1 MLAKY
6 WRCFERNAPLDPV
19 RAPLHN
25 RCLAQEVGRGPF
37 QTRGDRVEIPNHPLR
52 LEVRKALSEA
62 DNTPSPYGAAIP
74 DSDSHI
80 PPIGALIPLNGNRNS
95 DNGNRIPAS
104 DNPIPVN
111 DKKFT

>member
-1 MLAKY
+1 MHPSI
-6 WRCFERNAPLDPV
+6 RS
-19 RAPLHN
+19 
-25 RCLAQEVGRGPF
+25 GRPCTAG
-37 QTRGDRVEIPNHPLR
+37 TRLKRSVEGHFRPGGRVEIPNHPVR
-52 LEVRKALSEA
+52 FAIRKALSQA
-62 DNTPSPYGAAIP
+62 DNTLPPYGAAIP

-80 PPIGALIPLNGNRNS
+80 PTIGALIPLNGNRNS